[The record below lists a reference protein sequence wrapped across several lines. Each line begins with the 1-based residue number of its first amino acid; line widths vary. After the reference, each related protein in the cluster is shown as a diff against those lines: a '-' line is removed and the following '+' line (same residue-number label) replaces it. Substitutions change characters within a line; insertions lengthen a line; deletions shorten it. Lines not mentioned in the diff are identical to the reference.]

1 MKKNI
6 NLYGAEWDLQTSE
19 NHCQTLKH
27 IRWVYDGSSDTSV
40 YVNSSIEQALDSND
54 DTIKYAWLNESKAI
68 DAQSYQVLNRNINRF
83 VEVFEKIFTHD
94 KSIYSNYDNAVFVP
108 LSVVWIKD
116 MAVHPKDK
124 IVSMISSS
132 KNMCRGHEIRLSW
145 VERLSDKLD
154 LYGSGFR
161 HIKNK
166 ETGLKD
172 YMFSVAIENDTYGSC
187 FTEKILDC
195 FATGTVPVYLGPK
208 DIGNFFNIDGIIE
221 LNDDFDILSLNKDLY
236 MSKMDAIKENFE
248 LCKEYIHVEDYMYE
262 KYLAGE

>member
-19 NHCQTLKH
+19 EHCHKLKY
-27 IRWVYDGSSDTSV
+27 IRWVYDSSSDTSV
-40 YVNSSIEQALDSND
+40 YVNSSIEQALDNND
-54 DTIKYAWLNESKAI
+54 NTVKYAWLNESKAI
-68 DAQSYQVLNRNINRF
+68 DKQSYEILNKNINRF
-83 VEVFEKIFTHD
+83 TEVFEKIFTHD
-94 KSIYSNYDNAVFVP
+94 RSIYDKYDNAVFIP

-116 MAVHPKDK
+116 MGIHHKNK

-132 KNMCRGHEIRLSW
+132 KNMCSGHATRLSW
-145 VERLSDKLD
+145 VERLSSKLD

-161 HIKNK
+161 YINK
-166 ETGLKD
+166 KEIGLND

-195 FATGTVPVYLGPK
+195 FATGTVPIYLGPS
-208 DIGNFFNIDGIIE
+208 DIGQFFNIDGIIS
-221 LNDDFDILSLNKDLY
+221 LNDDFDISSLNKDLY

-248 LCKEYIHVEDYMYE
+248 LCKQYIHVEDFMYE
-262 KYLAGE
+262 KYLTGE